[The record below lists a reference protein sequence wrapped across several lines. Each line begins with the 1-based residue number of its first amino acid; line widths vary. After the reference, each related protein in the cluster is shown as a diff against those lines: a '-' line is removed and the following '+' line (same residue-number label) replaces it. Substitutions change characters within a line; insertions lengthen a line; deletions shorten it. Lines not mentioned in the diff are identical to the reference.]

1 MEGGGG
7 GAGLWLGPHRYY
19 TPKRRSQI
27 YISAGEK
34 KKAQENPPPQP
45 LLLERAPFFFP
56 SKTKL
61 NLRSSTG
68 DLCNVPLAA
77 PLPEPVGGGVER
89 EPEIPFFS
97 PSLCSHTQK
106 KSGWGAGGQINS
118 SGGGANGKCG
128 SISKKGGGKQTLKTT
143 QNGCISTS
151 SAVGPPPPTYFRRD
165 ADELDQRRSPLAP
178 PDTQL

>member
-27 YISAGEK
+27 YISASEK
-34 KKAQENPPPQP
+34 KKAQETPPPQP
-45 LLLERAPFFFP
+45 LLLERGPFFFP

-77 PLPEPVGGGVER
+77 PLPEPVGGEGGWNESQKFLFFFFPPSFLTRRKRVGGEGGGGV
-89 EPEIPFFS
+89 
-97 PSLCSHTQK
+97 
-106 KSGWGAGGQINS
+106 GGQINS

-128 SISKKGGGKQTLKTT
+128 SISKKGAKKQ
-143 QNGCISTS
+143 
-151 SAVGPPPPTYFRRD
+151 
-165 ADELDQRRSPLAP
+165 
-178 PDTQL
+178 